1 MEILVSC
8 LVTLI
13 LCLFESQETQAVYYG
28 TKIGDFA
35 NRFHQVKGEVYA
47 VDSRTIFIKVR
58 QEVQIQGVP
67 IENCQKQMAV
77 EPKRPTFDPVLV
89 KPKWV

>member
-1 MEILVSC
+1 MSC
-8 LVTLI
+8 IVTLI

-58 QEVQIQGVP
+58 QEVQFQGVL
-67 IENCQKQMAV
+67 IENCQKLMAVALKQCIV
-77 EPKRPTFDPVLV
+77 EPKSI
-89 KPKWV
+89 KPKCV